1 MQNDQSQGKVS
12 FIVHCY
18 NINYPR
24 MLGVHTVAGKHSKFK
39 IIPHSQQSINHT
51 ITGLANLRRDSNQKG
66 YK

>member
-1 MQNDQSQGKVS
+1 MQNDQSQGKVT

-18 NINYPR
+18 INYPR

-51 ITGLANLRRDSNQKG
+51 ITG
-66 YK
+66 